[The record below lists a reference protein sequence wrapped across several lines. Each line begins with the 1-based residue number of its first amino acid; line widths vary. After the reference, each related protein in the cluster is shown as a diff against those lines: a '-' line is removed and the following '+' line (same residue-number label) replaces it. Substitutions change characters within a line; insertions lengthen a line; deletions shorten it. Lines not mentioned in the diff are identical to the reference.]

1 MIYFCDN
8 VIIQRSD
15 LNDLYNMSI
24 IAVANLKGGVGK
36 STISQNLAV
45 SIGQG
50 GKTVCIIDTD
60 TEQRSTLEWSER
72 RSAQGLDS
80 VTVLLVNEDNLA
92 TKANEAADNFDFVL
106 IDGSPALSEITTK
119 IVLIA
124 DFVIVPVMPSGND
137 FGALEKFLLRY
148 NDTCAIQKRRGIETA
163 GLGILLN
170 EYDSKAIVN
179 RTIYQ
184 AIDRLEVPVLQARV
198 AHRVAYKEANLTGL
212 GVTELQDKKAIAEI
226 DALTKEVLGLLGE

>member
-1 MIYFCDN
+1 
-8 VIIQRSD
+8 
-15 LNDLYNMSI
+15 MSI

-45 SIGQG
+45 SIWQG

-72 RSAQGLDS
+72 RNGNGLEPIA
-80 VTVLLVNEDNLA
+80 VFLVDEEKLA
-92 TKANEAADNFDFVL
+92 TKANEAADDFDVVI

-124 DFVIVPVMPSGND
+124 DFVVVPVMPSGND

-148 NDTCAIQKRRGIETA
+148 NDTRAIQKRRGIETA

-184 AIDRLEVPVLQARV
+184 AIDRLEVPVLKSRV

-212 GVTELQDKKAIAEI
+212 GVTELLDKKAIAEI
-226 DALTKEVLGLLGE
+226 ETLTNEVLELLEQVRA